1 MTVAS
6 TPALSRLLASVLL
19 SAGLLLSS
27 GGANAAINLPKLNVP
42 KLPSLKRAAFTSCVN
57 RVTDFVGGGAFA
69 VGEYGTDGARSRNLR
84 SEYVTMPVTPTYTPA
99 GERARTPI
107 KYLSKERPDGVMI
120 GAGYD
125 YVLTANGQESVQ
137 LNHVMIRAPFVAT
150 NGIAR
155 THDPAAGIVRLSL
168 GDIVY
173 EGEAK
178 ISRGGLEF
186 YVSAKHPT
194 GIGYIQLRQADQA
207 AFARAAASQTPFQVV
222 VMDLNSRAE
231 LYRATV
237 SMAPGLKQKALMDQ
251 AMADAAIPWGK
262 GYDSPICHPEGVSID

>member
-1 MTVAS
+1 
-6 TPALSRLLASVLL
+6 
-19 SAGLLLSS
+19 
-27 GGANAAINLPKLNVP
+27 
-42 KLPSLKRAAFTSCVN
+42 
-57 RVTDFVGGGAFA
+57 
-69 VGEYGTDGARSRNLR
+69 
-84 SEYVTMPVTPTYTPA
+84 VTPTYTPA
-99 GERARTPI
+99 GEKAKTPL

-125 YVLTANGQESVQ
+125 YVQAANGQEVVQ
-137 LNHVMIRAPFVAT
+137 LNHVMIRAPFVAI
-150 NGIAR
+150 NGVVR
-155 THDPAAGIVRLSL
+155 TRDPAAGVVRLSL

-186 YVSAKHPT
+186 YVSARHPAE
-194 GIGYIQLRQADQA
+194 IGYVPLRQADQA

-222 VMDLNSRAE
+222 VMDLASRQE

-251 AMADAAIPWGK
+251 ALAAAAIPWGK
-262 GYDSPICHPEGVSID
+262 GFNNQNCHPEGVSFD